1 MQNEII
7 RNETIID
14 WGHIFSSILRK
25 RLLVALCFV
34 LGCSAGFG
42 LGNFADKPV
51 YKTSATY
58 VLSYSGGTDIMDMTS
73 EYSFLS
79 KILYNCVEVLNQN
92 TFRQLIAAE
101 INQNISPDSEDY
113 VESESLQECVTYNFS
128 EKNGTVIYVTVRTN
142 DAALSYRIID
152 VIVQHLPEFVISQY
166 KLAGGNSMV
175 FSLINTPVMPEK
187 PVASNLRMIFTA
199 LGGIAFAGICVAIIA
214 FIALSDNRIKKEDD
228 LTNRYNAPVLGV
240 IPNFFDRELKKGE
253 YYRYA
258 SYEKRTE
265 N

>member
-25 RLLVALCFV
+25 WLLVALCFV

-51 YKTSATY
+51 YETSATY
-58 VLSYSGGTDIMDMTS
+58 VLSYSGGTDVMDMTS

-113 VESESLQECVTYNFS
+113 VESESLQECVTYN
-128 EKNGTVIYVTVRTN
+128 
-142 DAALSYRIID
+142 
-152 VIVQHLPEFVISQY
+152 
-166 KLAGGNSMV
+166 
-175 FSLINTPVMPEK
+175 
-187 PVASNLRMIFTA
+187 
-199 LGGIAFAGICVAIIA
+199 
-214 FIALSDNRIKKEDD
+214 
-228 LTNRYNAPVLGV
+228 
-240 IPNFFDRELKKGE
+240 
-253 YYRYA
+253 
-258 SYEKRTE
+258 
-265 N
+265 